1 MKNVS
6 RKISYLLRHNPEDL
20 KMDLEGWVSVND
32 LLDKLKISLN
42 DLEHIVNTNDK
53 KRFAFDKDK
62 IKIRASQGHSNKLKL
77 DIKFNEVQYPK
88 TYYHGTAEINIKS
101 ILNNGLTPRTRD
113 MVHLSKDIETAKK
126 VALRHGRRIKILS
139 VDGNEMKR
147 DRLKIYES
155 ENGVILVDYV
165 SPKYIKLCQD

>member
-1 MKNVS
+1 MKNES

-20 KMDLEGWVSVND
+20 KMDKEGWVSVND
-32 LLDKLKISLN
+32 LLVKLKISLN
-42 DLEHIVNTNDK
+42 DLENIVENNVK

-62 IKIRASQGHSNKLKL
+62 IKIRANQGHSNKLKL
-77 DIKFNEVQYPK
+77 EIKFNEVQFPK
-88 TYYHGTAEINIKS
+88 TYYHGTAEINVKS
-101 ILNNGLTPRTRD
+101 ILNNGITPRTRD

-126 VALRHGRRIKILS
+126 VALRHGRNFKILS
-139 VDGNEMKR
+139 VDGNQMKR

-165 SPKYIKLCQD
+165 SPKYIKIWQN